1 MASSKSPNDNVILNT
16 LQSIVVRL
24 KKMEDRLDKQDGT
37 NQRIIDTIDAIYDAI
52 DKTESDEEFI
62 NDKDEDPQKTPED
75 EKEQEAEST
84 EEDE

>member
-62 NDKDEDPQKTPED
+62 NDKEEDPQKTPED

>member
-1 MASSKSPNDNVILNT
+1 
-16 LQSIVVRL
+16 
-24 KKMEDRLDKQDGT
+24 MEDRLDKQDGT

-84 EEDE
+84 EDDE

>member
-84 EEDE
+84 EDDE